1 MENKIYKIFIVEDEP
16 NISMLVAQHLQ
27 NWGYETIIATKFN
40 DITSEFSEANP
51 HLVLLDISLP
61 FFNGFYWCS
70 QIRQISQIPIM
81 FLSANSDNMN
91 IVMAMNM
98 GADDFIAKPF
108 DLNVLTA
115 KVQAILRRTYDLT
128 SSANIMERNGV
139 VLNLDDGTLYFE
151 DKKIELTK
159 NEFRI
164 LKNLM
169 ENRGKTVSREK
180 LMISLWQSDIYVEEN
195 TLTANISRLRKK
207 LENNGLENFIVTKPG
222 VGYEIK

>member
-16 NISMLVAQHLQ
+16 NIAMLVSQHLQ
-27 NWGYETIIATKFN
+27 NWGYETVTASKFN
-40 DITSEFSEANP
+40 DITAEFSQIKP

-70 QIRQISQIPIM
+70 QIRQLSDVPIM

-98 GADDFIAKPF
+98 GADDFIPKPF

-128 SSANIMERNGV
+128 SAANVLERNGV
-139 VLNLDDGTLYFE
+139 ILNLDEGTLHFE

-159 NEFRI
+159 NEFKI
-164 LKNLM
+164 LKTLM
-169 ENRGKTVSREK
+169 ESRGRTVSREK
-180 LMISLWQSDIYVEEN
+180 LMVSLWQSDIYVEEN
-195 TLTANISRLRKK
+195 TLTVNINRLRKK
-207 LENNGLENFIVTKPG
+207 LENNGLVNFILTKTG
-222 VGYEIK
+222 SGYEIE